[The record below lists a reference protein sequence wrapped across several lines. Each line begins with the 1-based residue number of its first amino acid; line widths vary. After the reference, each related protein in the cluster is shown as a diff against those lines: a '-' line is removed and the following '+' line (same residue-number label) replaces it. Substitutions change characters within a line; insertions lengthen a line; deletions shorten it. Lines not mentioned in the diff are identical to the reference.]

1 MKFNKWTI
9 AGFLLVAVFLA
20 FEFIAP
26 TQPTQMTGELQPA
39 LTETALASLNAEYNL
54 LITGKSEGIEL
65 VPRHDGM
72 TQQYYTGLE
81 RVATALR
88 VREGSLKSGRRYTTV
103 EVALHPR
110 GLERRA
116 GEFIL
121 HAVEETSEHFAF
133 DNPSFTSQ
141 PSVTESRT
149 EHDFIFAAEQL
160 SDVHG
165 ETPFS
170 IRVGAFE
177 YVLIEDVT
185 EPQLVRHRLLPLHD
199 CCLTSYGAF

>member
-1 MKFNKWTI
+1 MKVNKWTI
-9 AGFLLVAVFLA
+9 AGLLLVAVFLA
-20 FEFIAP
+20 FESIVP
-26 TQPTQMTGELQPA
+26 TQPTQMTAELQTA

-65 VPRHDGM
+65 VPRHEGM
-72 TQQYYTGLE
+72 TQQYHTGLE
-81 RVATALR
+81 RVASALR
-88 VREGSLKSGRRYTTV
+88 VREGSIKSGRRYTTV
-103 EVALHPR
+103 EVALRAR
-110 GLERRA
+110 GLERRK

-133 DNPSFTSQ
+133 DNPSFASQ
-141 PSVTESRT
+141 PSVTESRR
-149 EHDFIFAAEQL
+149 EHDFIFAAEPI
-160 SDVHG
+160 SNVHG

-185 EPQLVRHRLLPLHD
+185 EPQLVGYRSNFER
-199 CCLTSYGAF
+199 SYRPR

>member
-1 MKFNKWTI
+1 MKVNKWTI
-9 AGFLLVAVFLA
+9 AGFSLVAVLLA
-20 FEFIAP
+20 LKFIAP
-26 TQPTQMTGELQPA
+26 TQPTQMTEELQTA
-39 LTETALASLNAEYNL
+39 LTETALASLKAEYNL

-72 TQQYYTGLE
+72 TQQYYTGFEL
-81 RVATALR
+81 VASALR
-88 VREGSLKSGRRYTTV
+88 VREENVKSGSRYTSV

-121 HAVEETSEHFAF
+121 HAVEETSEYFVF
-133 DNPSFTSQ
+133 NNPSFTSQ
-141 PSVTESRT
+141 PSVTKSRT

-165 ETPFS
+165 ETQFG

-177 YVLIEDVT
+177 YVLIEDIT
-185 EPQLVRHRLLPLHD
+185 APQLV
-199 CCLTSYGAF
+199 SYRSNLERSYRPR

>member
-1 MKFNKWTI
+1 MRVNKWTI
-9 AGFLLVAVFLA
+9 AGLLLVAVFLA
-20 FEFIAP
+20 FESIAP
-26 TQPTQMTGELQPA
+26 TQPTQMTAELETA

-65 VPRHDGM
+65 VPRHEGM
-72 TQQYYTGLE
+72 TQQYHTGLE
-81 RVATALR
+81 RVASALR
-88 VREGSLKSGRRYTTV
+88 VREGSIKSGRRYTTV
-103 EVALHPR
+103 EVALRAH
-110 GLERRA
+110 GLERRK

-133 DNPSFTSQ
+133 DNPSFASM
-141 PSVTESRT
+141 PSVTESRR
-149 EHDFIFAAEQL
+149 EHDFIFAAEPI

-185 EPQLVRHRLLPLHD
+185 EPQLVRYRSNFER
-199 CCLTSYGAF
+199 SYRPR

>member
-1 MKFNKWTI
+1 MKVNKWTI
-9 AGFLLVAVFLA
+9 AGLSLVAVLLA
-20 FEFIAP
+20 LQFIAP
-26 TQPTQMTGELQPA
+26 TQPTQMTEELQTA

-65 VPRHDGM
+65 VPRHEGM
-72 TQQYYTGLE
+72 TQQYHTGLE
-81 RVATALR
+81 RVASALR
-88 VREGSLKSGRRYTTV
+88 VREGSIKSGRRYTTV

-141 PSVTESRT
+141 PSVTKSRT
-149 EHDFIFAAEQL
+149 DHDFIFVAEPL
-160 SDVHG
+160 SDVHR

-170 IRVGAFE
+170 IRVGTFE
-177 YVLIEDVT
+177 YALIEDIT
-185 EPQLVRHRLLPLHD
+185 EPQLV
-199 CCLTSYGAF
+199 SYRSNLERSYRPR